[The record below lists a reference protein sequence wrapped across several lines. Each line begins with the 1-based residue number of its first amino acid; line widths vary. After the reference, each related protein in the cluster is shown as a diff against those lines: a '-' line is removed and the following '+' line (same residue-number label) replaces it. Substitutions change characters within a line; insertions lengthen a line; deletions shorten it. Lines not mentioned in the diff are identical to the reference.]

1 MTGAKRCLQE
11 RGYAR
16 TTSRDIAAAANNAPV
31 GTINY
36 HYGSKEALL
45 NAALLETLMEWGSA
59 IMDRP
64 SGADG
69 DRTPEH
75 PESPE
80 PLEQMWARI
89 IGSQATDRPMLVA
102 STEAFAQAER
112 APEIREQIAAA
123 YERARPEMAAQ
134 LHGIDAADDPDTARA
149 VGSVHMALVAG
160 LTQQWLI
167 DPDHAP
173 SAHEVALGLRVIAR
187 RLEEEAG
194 PGPDAGPDAGP
205 APTAD

>member
-45 NAALLETLMEWGSA
+45 NAALLETLMEWGTA
-59 IMDRP
+59 IMDRA
-64 SGADG
+64 SDVEGAA
-69 DRTPEH
+69 
-75 PESPE
+75 PE
-80 PLEQMWARI
+80 PLEQMWTRI

-102 STEAFAQAER
+102 STEAFTQAER
-112 APEIREQIAAA
+112 TPEIREQIAAA
-123 YERARPEMAAQ
+123 YERSRPEMAAR
-134 LHGIDAADDPDTARA
+134 LHGIDAAEDPDTARA

-173 SAHEVALGLRVIAR
+173 SAHEVAIGLRVIAQ
-187 RLEEEAG
+187 RLEEEAESIG
-194 PGPDAGPDAGP
+194 SDV
-205 APTAD
+205 

>member
-45 NAALLETLMEWGSA
+45 NAALLETLMEWGTA

-64 SGADG
+64 SDAADAAPAADADG
-69 DRTPEH
+69 GA
-75 PESPE
+75 PES
-80 PLEQMWARI
+80 LERMWDRI

-102 STEAFAQAER
+102 STEAFTQAER

-123 YERARPEMAAQ
+123 YERARPEMAAR
-134 LHGIDAADDPDTARA
+134 LHGIDATADPETARA

-173 SAHEVALGLRVIAR
+173 SAQDVAAGLRVITQ
-187 RLEEEAG
+187 RLEEEAEST
-194 PGPDAGPDAGP
+194 
-205 APTAD
+205 PTAD

>member
-45 NAALLETLMEWGSA
+45 NAALLETLMEWGTAVMGTPVGAEGDAPEQSEQSEQSA
-59 IMDRP
+59 RP
-64 SGADG
+64 DG
-69 DRTPEH
+69 
-75 PESPE
+75 PE
-80 PLEQMWARI
+80 PLERMWARI
-89 IGSQATDRPMLVA
+89 IGSSATDRPMLVA
-102 STEAFAQAER
+102 STEAFTQAER

-123 YERARPEMAAQ
+123 YERARPEMAAR
-134 LHGIDAADDPDTARA
+134 LHGIDADDDPETARA

-167 DPDHAP
+167 DPDYAP
-173 SAHEVALGLRVIAR
+173 SASDVAAGLRVIAR

-194 PGPDAGPDAGP
+194 PTP
-205 APTAD
+205 AAD

>member
-1 MTGAKRCLQE
+1 MGHREQLMTGAKRCLQE

-45 NAALLETLMEWGSA
+45 NAALLETLMEWGTA
-59 IMDRP
+59 IMDSP
-64 SGADG
+64 S
-69 DRTPEH
+69 EH
-75 PESPE
+75 PE
-80 PLEQMWARI
+80 PLQQMWDRI

-123 YERARPEMAAQ
+123 YERARPEMAAH
-134 LHGIDAADDPDTARA
+134 LHGIDAAADPDTARA

-173 SAHEVALGLRVIAR
+173 SAHEVAVGLRVIAQ
-187 RLEEEAG
+187 RLEEEADSTG
-194 PGPDAGPDAGP
+194 
-205 APTAD
+205 TADS

>member
-1 MTGAKRCLQE
+1 MGHREQLMVGAKRCLQE

-45 NAALLETLMEWGSA
+45 NAALLETLMEWGTA
-59 IMDRP
+59 IVAVPPDAP
-64 SGADG
+64 A
-69 DRTPEH
+69 
-75 PESPE
+75 PE
-80 PLEQMWARI
+80 PLERMWARI
-89 IGSQATDRPMLVA
+89 IGSAATDRPMLVA

-123 YERARPEMAAQ
+123 YERARPEMAAH
-134 LHGIDAADDPDTARA
+134 LHGIDADDDPDTARA

-173 SAHEVALGLRVIAR
+173 SAHDVAAGLRVIAR
-187 RLEEEAG
+187 RLEE
-194 PGPDAGPDAGP
+194 DAESSPSA
-205 APTAD
+205 AAD

>member
-45 NAALLETLMEWGSA
+45 NAALLETLMEWGTA

-64 SGADG
+64 SDAVDADG
-69 DRTPEH
+69 GA
-75 PESPE
+75 PES
-80 PLEQMWARI
+80 LERMWDRI

-102 STEAFAQAER
+102 STEAFTQAER

-123 YERARPEMAAQ
+123 YERARPEMAAR
-134 LHGIDAADDPDTARA
+134 LHGIDATADPDTARA

-173 SAHEVALGLRVIAR
+173 SAQDVAAGLRVIAQ
-187 RLEEEAG
+187 RLEEEAEST
-194 PGPDAGPDAGP
+194 
-205 APTAD
+205 PTAD

>member
-1 MTGAKRCLQE
+1 MGHREQLMTGAKRCLQE

-45 NAALLETLMEWGSA
+45 NAALMETLMEWGTT
-59 IMDRP
+59 ITDRP
-64 SGADG
+64 VDAEGGA
-69 DRTPEH
+69 
-75 PESPE
+75 PE
-80 PLEQMWARI
+80 PLERMWARI
-89 IGSQATDRPMLVA
+89 IGSSATDRPMLVA
-102 STEAFAQAER
+102 STEAFTQAER

-123 YERARPEMAAQ
+123 YERARPEMAAR
-134 LHGIDAADDPDTARA
+134 LHGIDADADPETARA

-173 SAHEVALGLRVIAR
+173 SASDVAVGLRLIAQ
-187 RLEEEAG
+187 RLEE
-194 PGPDAGPDAGP
+194 DAEPT
-205 APTAD
+205 PTAD

>member
-45 NAALLETLMEWGSA
+45 NAALLETLMEWGTA

-64 SGADG
+64 TDAADAADPADAHGGA
-69 DRTPEH
+69 
-75 PESPE
+75 PE
-80 PLEQMWARI
+80 PLEQMWDRI

-102 STEAFAQAER
+102 STEAFTQAER

-123 YERARPEMAAQ
+123 YERARPEMAAR
-134 LHGIDAADDPDTARA
+134 LHGIDATADPKTARA

-173 SAHEVALGLRVIAR
+173 SARDVAAGLRVIAQ
-187 RLEEEAG
+187 RLEEEAEST
-194 PGPDAGPDAGP
+194 
-205 APTAD
+205 PTAD

>member
-45 NAALLETLMEWGSA
+45 NAALLETLMEWGTA
-59 IMDRP
+59 MMDRP
-64 SGADG
+64 SDAADAADAADADG
-69 DRTPEH
+69 GA
-75 PESPE
+75 PES
-80 PLEQMWARI
+80 LERMWDRI

-102 STEAFAQAER
+102 STEAFTQAER

-123 YERARPEMAAQ
+123 YERARPEMAAR
-134 LHGIDAADDPDTARA
+134 LHGIDATADPETARA

-173 SAHEVALGLRVIAR
+173 SAQDVAAGLRVIAQ
-187 RLEEEAG
+187 RLEEEAEST
-194 PGPDAGPDAGP
+194 
-205 APTAD
+205 PTAD

>member
-45 NAALLETLMEWGSA
+45 NAALLETLMEWGTA
-59 IMDRP
+59 IMAVP
-64 SGADG
+64 
-69 DRTPEH
+69 PEAQA
-75 PESPE
+75 PE
-80 PLEQMWARI
+80 PLVQMWARI

-123 YERARPEMAAQ
+123 YERARPEMAAH
-134 LHGIDAADDPDTARA
+134 LHGIDAAADPDTARA

-160 LTQQWLI
+160 LTQQLLI

-173 SAHEVALGLRVIAR
+173 SAHDVAVGLRVIAR
-187 RLEEEAG
+187 RLEEEAELG
-194 PGPDAGPDAGP
+194 GEAEAGEGAES
-205 APTAD
+205 APSAAD

>member
-1 MTGAKRCLQE
+1 MGHREQLMTGAKRCLQE

-45 NAALLETLMEWGSA
+45 NAALLETLTEWGTA
-59 IMDRP
+59 IMDSP
-64 SGADG
+64 SE
-69 DRTPEH
+69 R
-75 PESPE
+75 PE
-80 PLEQMWARI
+80 PLRQMWARI
-89 IGSQATDRPMLVA
+89 IDSQAGDRPMLVA

-123 YERARPEMAAQ
+123 YERARPEMAAH

-173 SAHEVALGLRVIAR
+173 SAHEMAVGLRVIAR
-187 RLEEEAG
+187 RLDE
-194 PGPDAGPDAGP
+194 
-205 APTAD
+205 

>member
-45 NAALLETLMEWGSA
+45 NAALLETLMEWGTA

-64 SGADG
+64 SDAAGAADAYG
-69 DRTPEH
+69 GA
-75 PESPE
+75 PES
-80 PLEQMWARI
+80 LERMWDRI

-102 STEAFAQAER
+102 STEAFTQAER

-123 YERARPEMAAQ
+123 YERARPEMAAR
-134 LHGIDAADDPDTARA
+134 LHGIDATADPETARA

-173 SAHEVALGLRVIAR
+173 SAQDVAAGLRVIAQ
-187 RLEEEAG
+187 RLEEEAEST
-194 PGPDAGPDAGP
+194 
-205 APTAD
+205 PTAD